1 MSTPDTPG
9 TDPRSRPLAVVTGA
23 SSGIGLE
30 LAKQFAGN
38 GFDVVVA
45 AEDDAVHEAAAELR
59 RLGAEVQPVR
69 VDLATYDGVEALYE
83 QVAATGRPV
92 DALALNAGV
101 GSGGEFTETDL
112 RKELELISLN
122 VTSTVHLAKRVIPD
136 MVERGFGRVL
146 FTSSIAATQPGPY
159 EAVYAASKTFVQSFA
174 EAIRTELA
182 DTGVTVT
189 SLMPGVTRTNFFRRA
204 GMEDTRAGSDE
215 NLQDDPAKVAQQ
227 GFQALLDGEEKV
239 VAGNPMNKVMSAMG
253 RVTPDSVKA
262 AAHTV
267 LSRPGSGSGSDSGS

>member
-1 MSTPDTPG
+1 MSTPDSLG
-9 TDPRSRPLAVVTGA
+9 ADPQSRPLAVVTGA
-23 SSGIGLE
+23 SSGIGRE

-38 GFDVVVA
+38 GFDLVVA

-59 RLGAEVQPVR
+59 TLGADVHPCQ
-69 VDLATYDGVEALYE
+69 VDLATYEGVETLYE
-83 QVAATGRPV
+83 QVTATGRPV
-92 DALALNAGV
+92 DALALNAGI

-112 RKELELISLN
+112 RQELELIALN
-122 VTSTVHLAKRVIPD
+122 VTSTVHLSKRIVPD

-174 EAIRTELA
+174 EAIRTELK

-189 SLMPGVTRTNFFRRA
+189 SLMPGVTQTNFFRRA
-204 GMEDTRAGSDE
+204 GMEDTRAGSNE
-215 NLQDDPAKVAQQ
+215 NLQDDPAQVAQQ
-227 GFQALLDGEEKV
+227 GFEALLKGEEKV

-267 LSRPGSGSGSDSGS
+267 LSKPGSGD